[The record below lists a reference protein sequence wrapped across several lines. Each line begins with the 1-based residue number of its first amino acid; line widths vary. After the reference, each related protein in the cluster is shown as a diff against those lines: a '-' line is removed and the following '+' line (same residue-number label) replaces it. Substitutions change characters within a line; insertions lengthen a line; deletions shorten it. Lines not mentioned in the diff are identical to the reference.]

1 MLKKIFLFLLLLPSL
16 ANAQYKLSVE
26 LAKMPTTHGDE
37 EIFITGNFNKWQP
50 AEKAMRLTKN
60 AQGRYAITV
69 NLKDVP
75 SDRLEFKFTRGDWK
89 TLECSK
95 EGRLGSPRLALLNKD
110 TTIVC
115 NIEGWRD
122 AFPSSTRSAN
132 VHRLDSAFYMPQ
144 LKRSRN
150 VWIYLP
156 QDYAISK
163 KSYPVIYMQ
172 DGQHLFDEATSQGR
186 TGPVEWGVDEVL
198 DSVSTKA
205 IIVAVDHNPNM
216 KERVKEYYFKPN
228 ADQPE
233 AEGKAYLDFVVK
245 TLKPYIDKNYRTLPS
260 KKHTAM
266 AGSSM
271 GGLITLYAGLNYPET
286 FGILG
291 VFSPSVWLDHG
302 NAEKGLEQLKNKEAI
317 RKQHYYFYAG
327 TTENRLK
334 PDGTFVHMSDDVKRV
349 IALLSTNA
357 NPEIKLSVNPQGRH
371 GALYWREEFP
381 TFYKWFTELVT
392 KN

>member
-1 MLKKIFLFLLLLPSL
+1 MVK
-16 ANAQYKLSVE
+16 AQHKLSVE
-26 LAKMPTTHGDE
+26 IVKLPGTHIGDT
-37 EIFITGNFNKWQP
+37 IYITGNFNKWQP
-50 AEKAMRLTKN
+50 AEKTMRLVKN
-60 AQGRYAITV
+60 QQGRYAITV
-69 NLKDVP
+69 DLRNVP

-89 TLECSK
+89 TLECTK
-95 EGRLGSPRLALLNKD
+95 EGRLVSPRLASLNRD
-110 TTIVC
+110 TTILC
-115 NIEGWRD
+115 TIEGWRD
-122 AFPSSTRSAN
+122 DFPESTRSAN
-132 VHRLDSAFYMPQ
+132 VHRLDSVFYMPQ

-156 QDYAISK
+156 EDYAKTK
-163 KSYPVIYMQ
+163 KRYPVIYMQ

-186 TGPVEWGVDEVL
+186 TGPIEWGVDEVL

-205 IIVAVDHNPNM
+205 IIVAVDHNPDY
-216 KERVKEYYFKPN
+216 KERAKEYYFAPN
-228 ADQPE
+228 KDQPTV
-233 AEGKAYLDFVVK
+233 EGKAYLDFVVK
-245 TLKPYIDKNYRTLPS
+245 TLKPHIDKKYRTLPD

-291 VFSPSVWLDHG
+291 VFSPSVWLDYG
-302 NAEKGLEQLKNKEAI
+302 NAEKGLEQLKNVKAI
-317 RKQHYYFYAG
+317 NAQHYYFYAG

-334 PDGTFVHMSDDVKRV
+334 PDGTFVHMSDDVKR
-349 IALLSTNA
+349 IIGLLSKNA
-357 NPEIKLSVNPQGRH
+357 SPEIKLSVNPQGRH

-381 TFYKWFTELVT
+381 VFYQWFTGLVS